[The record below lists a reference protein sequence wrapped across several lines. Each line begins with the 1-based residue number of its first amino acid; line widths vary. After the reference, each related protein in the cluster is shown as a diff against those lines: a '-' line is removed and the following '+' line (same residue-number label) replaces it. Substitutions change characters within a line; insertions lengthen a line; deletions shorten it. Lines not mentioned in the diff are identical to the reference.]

1 MSEMIDVTGTGTSP
15 PLPAPASSPIDKF
28 AEALAKAQGKM
39 KNAVLNKVNPHFKSR
54 YADLAAV
61 RDATIPVLSA
71 HGLAIVQYTALS
83 DLGLTLKTRIMHVS
97 GQYMESEYPLPIA
110 ADKPQVMAS
119 AMTYARRYC
128 WTAMC
133 GISSEDDD
141 DAESATRGSAA
152 KNTAGKTRTPD
163 LSNVRGDL
171 HQSDI
176 QIGGPFQLFNLF
188 GEEEMECPD
197 VRTFLTELGTRMKEN
212 AAWWGSNKHTVEW
225 MEKEYLNQKVPG
237 GKDYIETWTR
247 KLRQFAEAGKPT
259 EAG

>member
-1 MSEMIDVTGTGTSP
+1 MSEEIEVTDRGI
-15 PLPAPASSPIDKF
+15 PLPAPNPIDKF
-28 AEALAKAQGKM
+28 AEALAKAQGEM

-141 DAESATRGSAA
+141 DAESATRATP
-152 KNTAGKTRTPD
+152 KNAAGKTRTPD

-171 HQSDI
+171 HTSDI
-176 QIGGPFQLFNLF
+176 QIGGPFQLYNLF
-188 GEEEMECPD
+188 GEEEMECPN
-197 VRTFLTELGTRMKEN
+197 VRTFLTELGTRVKEN
-212 AAWWGSNKHTVEW
+212 AAWWGCNKHTVEW
-225 MEKEYLNQKVPG
+225 MEKEYLNQMVPG
-237 GKDYIETWTR
+237 GKEYIETWTR
-247 KLRQFAEAGKPT
+247 KLRQLAEAVKPP